1 MPDSLPMTI
10 PAPLSLAQ
18 RSQII
23 NLIRRTAR
31 AEILPRFRTLSAT
44 DIDQKS
50 GPMDVVTAADREAE
64 KMIVR
69 GLLSMFPNALIV
81 GEESMTEDKIA
92 ELAEAEMGFTIDPV
106 DGTWNFANGL
116 STFGV
121 ILAMTRF
128 GVPVFG
134 LIYDPVM
141 DDVLIADETGP
152 AQILA
157 PRRPARSVA
166 VSKGGP
172 VENLTGF
179 VSFYNIPE
187 EKRPQMAALMTR
199 FQRLY
204 MLRCAAHEFRMMAQ
218 GHVDFVLCSSLSPW
232 DHAAGALIVGRA
244 GGHVACLDGSE
255 YRAQMRSGYLLCASD
270 AATWGRVRDAVSFLL
285 QDDSK
290 A

>member
-121 ILAMTRF
+121 ILSMTRF

-187 EKRPQMAALMTR
+187 DNRPQMAALMTR

>member
-1 MPDSLPMTI
+1 MTI

-255 YRAQMRSGYLLCASD
+255 YRAQMRTGYLLCASD

>member
-1 MPDSLPMTI
+1 MTI
-10 PAPLSLAQ
+10 PAPLSPAQ

-121 ILAMTRF
+121 ILSMTRF

-187 EKRPQMAALMTR
+187 DNRPQMAALMTR

-255 YRAQMRSGYLLCASD
+255 YRAQMRTGYLLCASD

-285 QDDSK
+285 QDASK